1 MHPSQVFCFCFYFGP
16 LFGYY
21 FLGLKYFRETF
32 VKPEDVVAQKV
43 GELSLSL
50 SLSLAIHRLFFSCY
64 FRKLLMV

>member
-50 SLSLAIHRLFFSCY
+50 SLLQFIVSFFLVILES
-64 FRKLLMV
+64 F